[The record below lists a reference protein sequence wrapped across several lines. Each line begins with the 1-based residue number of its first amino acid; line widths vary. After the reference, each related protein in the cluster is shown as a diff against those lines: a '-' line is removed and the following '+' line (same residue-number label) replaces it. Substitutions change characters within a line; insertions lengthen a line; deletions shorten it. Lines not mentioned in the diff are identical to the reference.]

1 MRVAIVEDDRIQAET
16 LKKYVDD
23 YRRTHD
29 YGTGE
34 TLVFGNGETFLGYCE
49 KNSVDIVFVDIVMPG
64 MDGMTVCEKIRERNS
79 SMIIVFV
86 TDMAQFAVRGYKVDA
101 LDYIVKPVTEGGLCL
116 AMDRAFRKAASRVGT
131 VISVRTNDGLIK
143 LPIAEITYV
152 EVLGHNVLYHVT
164 GGRSFRSYKQLSEA
178 EKELLPHGFVRVNRF
193 YLVNVR
199 HVRAVQEYTMDVCGE
214 KLQISTRKKKE
225 VLEAVAQWLGDG

>member
-1 MRVAIVEDDRIQAET
+1 MRVAIVEDDKIQAET

-49 KNSVDIVFVDIVMPG
+49 KNSADIVFMDIVMPG

-86 TDMAQFAVRGYKVDA
+86 TDMAQFAVRGYKADA
-101 LDYIVKPVTEGGLCL
+101 LDYIVKPVTEGGFRL
-116 AMDRAFRKAASRVGT
+116 AMDRAFRKAAGRAGA
-131 VISVRTNDGLIK
+131 VISVRNGLGNRTS
-143 LPIAEITYV
+143 ERGNGTC
-152 EVLGHNVLYHVT
+152 
-164 GGRSFRSYKQLSEA
+164 GGRRRRNRGKRGGSA
-178 EKELLPHGFVRVNRF
+178 VVRGRVQRAPRRTETP
-193 YLVNVR
+193 L
-199 HVRAVQEYTMDVCGE
+199 RAVKAVC
-214 KLQISTRKKKE
+214 RKQGGGGRQGN
-225 VLEAVAQWLGDG
+225 ADGSERQDRRETAR